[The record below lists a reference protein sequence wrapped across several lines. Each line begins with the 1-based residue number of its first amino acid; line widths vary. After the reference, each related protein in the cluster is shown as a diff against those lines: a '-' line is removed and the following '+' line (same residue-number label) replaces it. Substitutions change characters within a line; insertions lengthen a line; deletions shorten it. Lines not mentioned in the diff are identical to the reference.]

1 MFELF
6 EAIPSLFSL
15 QILVPWLLAM
25 VFGVFVGSTPGL
37 TATMAVALIVPFSYQ
52 LDKEAALAMVIG
64 VSFTAIFAGD
74 IPATF
79 LRIPGTPASA
89 AATLDAHELA
99 KRGRGRQAL
108 LVNLLCSALGGVGGV
123 ILLIYISPVLAEV
136 AVGFGAFDY
145 FWLCL
150 LGLILGVSVSS
161 GRRPTLGLLAASL
174 GFAFAMIGR
183 DPLTN
188 QERFTF
194 GFSALE
200 EGVSFIP
207 AMIGLF
213 GMSEVFRAVGKIEA
227 HQPDRI
233 TAGPFRLIRSL
244 GLVLRHFTTFLQS
257 LLTGTIVGAL
267 PGAGADVAAWGA
279 YGISEKT
286 SPKES
291 DNFGKGEWKGVIAP
305 TSANNAAVAAAWI
318 PALVFGIPG
327 DAVTAIVLGVFLV
340 YDITPGVELF
350 SSGQGS
356 FIFAIALVTQL
367 LLIPAGLLGIQF
379 FSQLVRLPRGMV
391 LTSVVVFSV
400 VGAFAMNNS
409 MVDVWVMFAFGL
421 LGLRLENA
429 KVPLAPLILGMI
441 LGPKVEVYLRQ
452 GLIAANG
459 DGSAI
464 VASTVSM
471 VMSIMF
477 ILTVLLTLSRQLIR
491 KKDEVI

>member
-1 MFELF
+1 MSELF
-6 EAIPSLFSL
+6 EAIPTLLSLH
-15 QILVPWLLAM
+15 ILVPWLLAM

-99 KRGRGRQAL
+99 KNGRGRQAL

-123 ILLIYISPVLAEV
+123 ILLIYLSPALAKV

-161 GRRPTLGLLAASL
+161 GRRPNLGLLAAAL

-213 GMSEVFRAVGKIEA
+213 GMSEVFRAVCKIEA
-227 HQPDRI
+227 HPPDRI
-233 TAGPFRLIRSL
+233 TAGPFRPIRSL
-244 GLVLRHFTTFLQS
+244 GLVLRHFPTFLQS
-257 LLTGTIVGAL
+257 LLTGTLVGAL

-459 DGSAI
+459 DVSAI
-464 VASTVSM
+464 VASVVSM

-477 ILTVLLTLSRQLIR
+477 ILTVLLTLSRQLVR

>member
-1 MFELF
+1 MLELF
-6 EAIPSLFSL
+6 EAIPSLLSL
-15 QILVPWLLAM
+15 HILVPWLLAM

-99 KRGRGRQAL
+99 KNGRGRQAL

-123 ILLIYISPVLAEV
+123 ILLIYLSPALAKV

-161 GRRPTLGLLAASL
+161 GRRPNLGLLAAAL

-233 TAGPFRLIRSL
+233 TAGPFRPIRSL
-244 GLVLRHFTTFLQS
+244 GLVLRHFPTFLQS
-257 LLTGTIVGAL
+257 LLTGTLVGAL

-459 DGSAI
+459 DVSAI
-464 VASTVSM
+464 VASVVSM

-477 ILTVLLTLSRQLIR
+477 ILTVLLTLSRQLVR
-491 KKDEVI
+491 KKNEVI